1 MTDIE
6 KKSIDISIMPEEQAA
21 EIAEVLNKKIQ
32 VILSQAQEDSNR
44 LLNLYQLSGTI
55 TIDIIKK
62 QE

>member
-1 MTDIE
+1 MDRD
-6 KKSIDISIMPEEQAA
+6 KKSIDIGAMPEEQAA

-32 VILSQAQEDSNR
+32 AILIQAQEESNR
-44 LLNLYQLSGTI
+44 LLNLYQLSGII